1 MARAQ
6 ARKGAGE
13 TANAAGGGGNL
24 VGRLRLLCIAAVVLA
39 LASCGTA
46 GKHRASVS
54 PRVVSPP
61 LAELPLPS
69 FNPVTRPQQSPPPD
83 PADLLIGEA
92 EKLYAAGLE
101 DYRTGNLDKA
111 RQEFDQSLSLLLRAK
126 LDVAGDDRL
135 NAEFHKLVENIYSLE
150 VAAVERGDVLSERK
164 YEPAPIE
171 AFAGLTFPVD
181 PKVKQRV
188 QEEMKTVRSDLPL
201 LSNDYVDGVITYL
214 QGRGAGFVNTV
225 LKRVGQ
231 YQELF
236 SEALRKEG
244 LPQDLIYLAAAESGF
259 NPFALSRA
267 GAKGLWQLMLGRAVE
282 YGLKKDR
289 WVDER
294 EDPVKS
300 TYAAVRHL
308 KDLYQQFGDWY
319 LAMAAYNCG
328 PVNVQKAIEKTGY
341 ADFWR
346 LRELHALPVDTE
358 NYVPIIIATAL
369 IAKDPQT
376 YGFNVQPDA
385 PLETEQVVVSVPTDL
400 RLIAQIIDRPV
411 EELIRLNPGL
421 LRWTTPAN
429 NPEFVLNLP
438 VGTRETYEQGM
449 EVIPPEKRIWWRVHK
464 VAEGDTLLSVARKFR
479 VTPVALAGA
488 NGLERDTVLTA
499 GARLVL
505 PLAPGSE
512 SSLARVR
519 ERGPRR
525 PFWYRV
531 RSGDT
536 LERIADRFDVTPYQ
550 LRRWNK
556 LPSSQVVAGKRLR
569 IYVATGGG
577 SRPSRA
583 RRAKA
588 AASGTQGKKKPA
600 PARSSPAA
608 TPPKVSSKPAP
619 LASPPAR

>member
-1 MARAQ
+1 MGRP
-6 ARKGAGE
+6 KLVCV
-13 TANAAGGGGNL
+13 AA
-24 VGRLRLLCIAAVVLA
+24 AVLA

-46 GKHRASVS
+46 GKRKTSVQA
-54 PRVVSPP
+54 PVAAPP
-61 LAELPLPS
+61 PAELPLPLPQ
-69 FNPVTRPQQSPPPD
+69 PVTAPQPAPQPD
-83 PADLLIGEA
+83 AADLLIAEA
-92 EKLYAAGLE
+92 ERLYAAGLE
-101 DYRTGNLDKA
+101 DYRAGNLDKA
-111 RQEFDQSLSLLLRAK
+111 RQEFDQSLSLLLQSK

-135 NAEFHKLVENIYSLE
+135 SAEFGKLVENIHGLE
-150 VAAVERGDVLSERK
+150 VAAVERGDVLSEHK

-171 AFAGLTFPVD
+171 SFAGLTFPVD
-181 PKVKQRV
+181 PKVKQRI
-188 QEEMKTVRSDLPL
+188 QEEIKTVRSDLPL
-201 LSNDYVDGVITYL
+201 VSNDYVDGVITYL
-214 QGRGAGFVNTV
+214 QGRGSGFINTV

-231 YQELF
+231 YQALF

-267 GAKGLWQLMLGRAVE
+267 GAKGIWQLMLGRAIE
-282 YGLKKDR
+282 YGLRKDR

-294 EDPVKS
+294 EDPAKS
-300 TYAAVRHL
+300 TQAAVRHL

-328 PVNVQKAIEKTGY
+328 PANVQRAIEKTGY
-341 ADFWR
+341 ADFWM
-346 LRELHALPVDTE
+346 LRQLHALPVDTE

-369 IAKDPQT
+369 IAKDPQA
-376 YGFNVQPDA
+376 YGFAVQPD
-385 PLETEQVVVSVPTDL
+385 PPVETEQVVVGVPTDL

-429 NPEFVLNLP
+429 NPDFVLNLP
-438 VGTRETYEQGM
+438 VGTRETYEQGIAT
-449 EVIPPEKRIWWRVHK
+449 IPADKRIWWRVHK
-464 VAEGDTLLSVARKFR
+464 VADGDTLSSLARKYR
-479 VTPVALAGA
+479 VTPVSLAGA
-488 NGLERDTVLTA
+488 NGLERDTLLTA
-499 GARLVL
+499 GSRLVL

-525 PFWYRV
+525 PFWYKV
-531 RSGDT
+531 KAGDT

-556 LPSSQVVAGKRLR
+556 LQSSQLVAGKKLR
-569 IYVATGGG
+569 IYVATASS
-577 SRPSRA
+577 SRRP

-588 AASGTQGKKKPA
+588 
-600 PARSSPAA
+600 SPAVSQA
-608 TPPKVSSKPAP
+608 DKKTSPAKTSPRRTPPKAPSKPNRRPSQVAP
-619 LASPPAR
+619 

>member
-1 MARAQ
+1 VVI
-6 ARKGAGE
+6 
-13 TANAAGGGGNL
+13 TLAA
-24 VGRLRLLCIAAVVLA
+24 
-39 LASCGTA
+39 CGTA
-46 GKHRASVS
+46 GKRKAS
-54 PRVVSPP
+54 VSPP
-61 LAELPLPS
+61 LA
-69 FNPVTRPQQSPPPD
+69 SPPPADLALPSPQPVAPPPAAPQPD
-83 PADLLIGEA
+83 PAELLIAGA
-92 EKLYAAGLE
+92 EKLYAAGLA
-101 DYRTGNLDKA
+101 DYRVGNLDKA
-111 RQEFDQSLSLLLRAK
+111 RQEFDQSLALLLQSK
-126 LDVAGDDRL
+126 LDVRGDDRL
-135 NAEFHKLVENIYSLE
+135 NAEFNKLVENIYGLE
-150 VAAVERGDVLSERK
+150 VAAVERGDVLSERR

-188 QEEMKTVRSDLPL
+188 EEEIKTVRSDLPL
-201 LSNDYVDGVITYL
+201 VSNDYVDGVITYF
-214 QGRGAGFVNTV
+214 QGRGSGFVNTV
-225 LKRVGQ
+225 LKRAGQ
-231 YQELF
+231 YQEIF
-236 SEALRKEG
+236 SETLRQEG
-244 LPQDLIYLAAAESGF
+244 LPQDLIYLAAAESGY

-267 GAKGLWQLMLGRAVE
+267 GAKGIWQLMLGRAIE

-294 EDPVKS
+294 EDPAKS
-300 TYAAVRHL
+300 TSAAARHL

-328 PVNVQKAIEKTGY
+328 PANVQKAIEKTGY
-341 ADFWR
+341 ADFWM
-346 LRELHALPVDTE
+346 LRQLHALPVDTE

-369 IAKDPQT
+369 IAKDPQA
-376 YGFNVQPDA
+376 YGFNVQPDP
-385 PLETEQVVVSVPTDL
+385 PLETEQVVVSVPTDF
-400 RLIAQIIDRPV
+400 RLVAQIIDRPV

-438 VGTRETYEQGM
+438 VGTRETYGQGI
-449 EVIPPEKRIWWRVHK
+449 EVIPPDKRIWWRVHR
-464 VAEGDTLLSVARKFR
+464 VAKGDTLLSVARKFR

-525 PFWYRV
+525 AFWYRV
-531 RSGDT
+531 KAGDT
-536 LERIADRFDVTPYQ
+536 VERIADRFDVTPYQ

-556 LPSSQVVAGKRLR
+556 LQSSQLAAGKRLR
-569 IYVATGGG
+569 IYVATGA

-588 AASGTQGKKKPA
+588 AASPTQGKKKPV
-600 PARSSPAA
+600 PAGGSPPA
-608 TPPKVSSKPAP
+608 TRPKASSKPLQP
-619 LASPPAR
+619 ASQGVR

>member
-1 MARAQ
+1 
-6 ARKGAGE
+6 
-13 TANAAGGGGNL
+13 
-24 VGRLRLLCIAAVVLA
+24 
-39 LASCGTA
+39 
-46 GKHRASVS
+46 
-54 PRVVSPP
+54 VSPP

-69 FNPVTRPQQSPPPD
+69 FNPVTRPQQLPPPD

-111 RQEFDQSLSLLLRAK
+111 RQEFDQSLSLLLQAK

-236 SEALRKEG
+236 SETLRKEG

-369 IAKDPQT
+369 IAKDPQA

-577 SRPSRA
+577 ARPSRA

-619 LASPPAR
+619 LASQPAR

>member
-1 MARAQ
+1 MRCTRT
-6 ARKGAGE
+6 RKGAYD
-13 TANAAGGGGNL
+13 TTNAAGGGGTL
-24 VGRLRLLCIAAVVLA
+24 AGRPRLLCVVAVALTLAA
-39 LASCGTA
+39 CGTA
-46 GKHRASVS
+46 GKRKASVS
-54 PRVVSPP
+54 PPFASPP
-61 LAELPLPS
+61 PAGLPLPS
-69 FNPVTRPQQSPPPD
+69 PQPVAPPPPAPRPD
-83 PADLLIGEA
+83 PTELLIAGA
-92 EKLYAAGLE
+92 EKLYAAGLA
-101 DYRTGNLDKA
+101 DYRVGNLDKA
-111 RQEFDQSLSLLLRAK
+111 RQEFDQSLALLLQSE
-126 LDVAGDDRL
+126 LDVRGDDRL
-135 NAEFHKLVENIYSLE
+135 NAEFNKLVENIYGLE
-150 VAAVERGDVLSERK
+150 VAAVERGDVLSERR

-188 QEEMKTVRSDLPL
+188 EEEIKTVRSDLPL
-201 LSNDYVDGVITYL
+201 VSNDYVDGVITYL
-214 QGRGAGFVNTV
+214 QGRGSGFVNTV
-225 LKRVGQ
+225 LKRAGQ

-236 SEALRKEG
+236 SEALRQEG
-244 LPQDLIYLAAAESGF
+244 LPQDLIYLAAAESGY

-267 GAKGLWQLMLGRAVE
+267 GAKGIWQLMLGRAIE

-294 EDPVKS
+294 EDPAKS
-300 TYAAVRHL
+300 TSAAVRHL

-328 PVNVQKAIEKTGY
+328 PANVQKAIEKTGY
-341 ADFWR
+341 ADFWM
-346 LRELHALPVDTE
+346 LRQLHALPVDTE

-369 IAKDPQT
+369 IAKDPQA
-376 YGFNVQPDA
+376 YGFNVQPDP
-385 PLETEQVVVSVPTDL
+385 PLETEQVVVSVPTDF
-400 RLIAQIIDRPV
+400 RLVAQIIDRPV

-438 VGTRETYEQGM
+438 VGTRETYGQGI
-449 EVIPPEKRIWWRVHK
+449 EVIPPDKRIWWRVHK

-479 VTPVALAGA
+479 VTPVALARV

-531 RSGDT
+531 KAGDT

-556 LPSSQVVAGKRLR
+556 LQSSRLVAGKRLR
-569 IYVATGGG
+569 IYVVTGV

-583 RRAKA
+583 RRPKV
-588 AASGTQGKKKPA
+588 AASPTQGKKKPV
-600 PARSSPAA
+600 PAKSSPPA
-608 TPPKVSSKPAP
+608 TRPKPSSKPLQP
-619 LASPPAR
+619 ASQGVR